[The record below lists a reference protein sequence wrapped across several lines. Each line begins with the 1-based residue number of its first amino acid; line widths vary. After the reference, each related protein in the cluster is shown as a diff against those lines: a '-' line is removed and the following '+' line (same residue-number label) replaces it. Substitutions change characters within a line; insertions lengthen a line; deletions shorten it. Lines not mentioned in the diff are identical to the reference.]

1 MSYPYDPGFVAGNQS
16 SEEAAA
22 SVKESATTLRN
33 RIFQYIAASPDGKT
47 CDEIEVE
54 LYLSHQTASARCT
67 ELKRE
72 GRVAPWL
79 NEDGKKIRRKT
90 RSGRN
95 ADVLFKV
102 P

>member
-1 MSYPYDPGFVAGNQS
+1 MPYPYDPGYVAGNQS

-22 SVKESATTLRN
+22 ALKDSAETIRT
-33 RIFQYIAASPDGKT
+33 RIFRYIAASPNGKT

-54 LYLSHQTASARCT
+54 LYLSHQTASARCA
-67 ELKRE
+67 ELKRQ
-72 GRVAPWL
+72 GKIASWL
-79 NEDGKKIRRKT
+79 DEDDKKIRRKT
-90 RSGRN
+90 RSGRY